1 MASDASRPQAG
12 HGQPRPWHA
21 PTSGTTL
28 LAGVLMVFGGAM
40 AFLEGIAAVASD
52 DLFVVTRHYV
62 FEFSLTGWGWVHLI
76 LGIALVVAG
85 CAVLGGALWGR
96 YFGIMVSRPGSDRQ
110 LPLDPVLPLVGA
122 GAGRRQPLHRLG
134 AVHGRAPGI
143 GQDLNRRTRL
153 HRVAVA
159 DPVISAG

>member
-28 LAGVLMVFGGAM
+28 LAGVLMIFGGAM

-62 FEFSLTGWGWVHLI
+62 FEFSLTGWGWIHLI

-85 CAVLGGALWGR
+85 CAVLAGALWGR
-96 YFGIMVSRPGSDRQ
+96 YFGIMV
-110 LPLDPVLPLVGA
+110 A
-122 GAGRRQPLHRLG
+122 GLG
-134 AVHGRAPGI
+134 AIANFLWIPYYPWWALVLVVVNLFVVWALCTGA
-143 GQDLNRRTRL
+143 
-153 HRVAVA
+153 HRES
-159 DPVISAG
+159 DMT